1 MSYTTERNLKNL
13 ISDETIQNLICFNK
27 VEDFFE
33 SFNQIILSSYFV
45 TSHQYY
51 DLYNHIYKLYHS
63 NEELPFDE
71 EYFDKLYK
79 EYQRCILKRKER
91 VCNFDGCLL

>member
-33 SFNQIILSSYFV
+33 SFKIS
-45 TSHQYY
+45 
-51 DLYNHIYKLYHS
+51 
-63 NEELPFDE
+63 
-71 EYFDKLYK
+71 
-79 EYQRCILKRKER
+79 
-91 VCNFDGCLL
+91 CLLEFLVYF